1 MIITIASFK
10 GGVGKT
16 TTAVH
21 LSGYLA
27 EKNKTLLIDGDPNR
41 SSIEWS
47 AADNLNFTVIDE
59 RHAAKRA
66 REFEHIVIDTK
77 ARPDEEDLKT
87 LADGCDLLII
97 PTTPDALS
105 IRATLKMLSALRAL
119 NADSYKILL
128 TMIPPPPSHDGADAA
143 RVLRENGLDVFK
155 TQIRRYTAYKK
166 AALHGLLVGATKD
179 AYAKESAG
187 DYERFGKEI
196 LK

>member
-27 EKNKTLLIDGDPNR
+27 RKNKTLLIDGDPNR
-41 SSIEWS
+41 SSLEW
-47 AADNLNFTVIDE
+47 AASDNLQFTVIDE

-87 LADGCDLLII
+87 LAEGCDLLII

-105 IRATLKMLSALRAL
+105 IRATLKMLSALQTL
-119 NADSYKILL
+119 NSDSYRILL
-128 TMIPPPPSHDGADAA
+128 TMIPPPPSHDGADAEKI
-143 RVLRENGLDVFK
+143 LKENNLHVFK

-166 AALHGLLVGATKD
+166 AALHGLLVGETKD
-179 AYAKESAG
+179 SYARESAK
-187 DYERFGKEI
+187 DYEAFGKEI